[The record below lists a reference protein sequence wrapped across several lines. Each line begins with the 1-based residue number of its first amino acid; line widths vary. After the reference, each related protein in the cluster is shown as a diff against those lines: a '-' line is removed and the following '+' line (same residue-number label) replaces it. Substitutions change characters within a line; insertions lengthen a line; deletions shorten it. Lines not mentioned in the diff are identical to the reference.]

1 MKSLETNISISRE
14 ASNAI
19 KGLLIILIV
28 LGHNSILC
36 RSWNGCESVDSL
48 FHWDWF
54 YTFHVYCFFIL
65 PFFYN
70 KNPYR
75 KGNIR
80 KNVIKLLYPY
90 LWVTLLCLTLSVFV
104 MGTEFKGWRHF
115 GWTWISGSGFL
126 LEEAMGL
133 NFPWFLPAMFT
144 LLLFKDIY
152 FFCGKKVRGIM
163 IGISLVLWGISL
175 TGMMKFSTMGIY
187 VPFALIPAFRLLPV
201 CLSTVWIA
209 EKLKS
214 NITTRILVTAVFAL
228 LTLLFWLSLNS
239 NIHMGRMVFYFLM
252 PVAAFLTLLQFKDYL
267 AKSRLLVAFGKL
279 SLQIYLYHVII
290 YNGLLLVV
298 KHFHCPPT
306 LIDGV
311 FVLIVTL
318 FVSYLGAWLTTRI
331 PLLQKMLYPRS
342 GK

>member
-1 MKSLETNISISRE
+1 MWQVDNMSVPKE

-19 KGLLIILIV
+19 KGLLIILITF
-28 LGHNSILC
+28 GHNSILC

-75 KGNIR
+75 KGNVR

-126 LEEAMGL
+126 LEEATGL
-133 NFPWFLPAMFT
+133 SFPWFLPAMFT

-152 FFCGKKVRGIM
+152 FSAREEVRRVM
-163 IGISLVLWGISL
+163 IGISLVLWGITL
-175 TGMMKFSTMGIY
+175 TGTVKFSTMGTY
-187 VPFALIPAFRLLPV
+187 VPFALIPAFRLLPI
-201 CLSTVWIA
+201 CLLTVWIA

-214 NITTRILVTAVFAL
+214 NITTLCLVTAVFAL
-228 LTLLFWLSLNS
+228 LTLLFWFSQNY
-239 NIHMGRMVFYFLM
+239 NIRTGRMVFYFLM
-252 PVAAFLTLLQFKDYL
+252 PVAAFLTLLQFKNYL
-267 AKSRLLVAFGKL
+267 AKVRLLVAFGKL
-279 SLQIYLYHVII
+279 SLQIYLYHVFIF
-290 YNGLLLVV
+290 NGLLLVV
-298 KHFHCPPT
+298 EHFHCPPT
-306 LIDGV
+306 LTDGII
-311 FVLIVTL
+311 VLVVTL
-318 FVSYLGAWLTTRI
+318 AVSFLCARVTTDI
-331 PLLQKMLYPRS
+331 PMLRKLLYPRI
-342 GK
+342 GR

>member
-75 KGNIR
+75 KGNVR
-80 KNVIKLLYPY
+80 KNAIKLLYPY
-90 LWVTLLCLTLSVFV
+90 LWVTLLCLALSVFI

-115 GWTWISGSGFL
+115 GWAWISGSGFL
-126 LEEAMGL
+126 LEEATGL
-133 NFPWFLPAMFT
+133 SFPWFLPAMFT

-152 FFCGKKVRGIM
+152 FSAREEVRKVM
-163 IGISLVLWGISL
+163 IGISLVLWGITL
-175 TGMMKFSTMGIY
+175 AGTVKFSTMGTY
-187 VPFALIPAFRLLPV
+187 VPFALIPAFRLLLV

-209 EKLKS
+209 ERLKS
-214 NITTRILVTAVFAL
+214 NITTRCLVTAVFAL
-228 LTLLFWLSLNS
+228 LTLLFWFSLNS
-239 NIHMGRMVFYFLM
+239 NVRTGRMAFYFLM

-267 AKSRLLVAFGKL
+267 AKARLLVVFGKY

-306 LIDGV
+306 SIDGV
-311 FVLIVTL
+311 VVLVVTL
-318 FVSYLGAWLTTRI
+318 FVSYLGAWLTTKV
-331 PLLQKMLYPRS
+331 PLFRKMLYP
-342 GK
+342 KA